1 MRRIKTYVMTVGVAL
16 SVAPIFN
23 SALAQQGSS
32 STELLLQVQSMR
44 QEIAELRDMVER
56 QQFQLKRLQRQ
67 AEATANQQS
76 GFGQGY
82 DSRSSN
88 YGGQSDFRPEAGQ
101 DLNNAQQVG
110 GFGQANTSG
119 DSELNPTAVVPSNQP
134 TNFELE
140 QAQNGSNRVGSPEVV
155 SSANQQGAYS
165 SLSSAPPVG
174 RVGSSTSN
182 FPPVVDRS
190 FSTTTSSV
198 PITGAGTRQTSINGA
213 QPQQIPGGQPSAG
226 TEPPRFPDQQ
236 SANQNYQTLP
246 VPSTGGVI
254 AIPSQVGTVQSQ
266 AESNQVAISQS
277 PIDASQVPV
286 QGGAATPGY
295 SPQQNRPQVASTQ
308 PVPASSESSGL
319 SEGDYYDQGFELLKQ
334 SKYEEA
340 AAIFE
345 QQLQAYPRGDLA
357 DDAHYWIAEAM
368 HVSRNLNVAKVHLKA
383 IINDY
388 PQSRRLPDAMLKT
401 AYIEQSQG
409 NQIEARIL
417 FQEIVSKHPQS
428 DAAIAAKNQLAA
440 AN

>member
-67 AEATANQQS
+67 AEATVNQQGGVS
-76 GFGQGY
+76 QGF

-88 YGGQSDFRPEAGQ
+88 YNGQSGFRPETHQGL
-101 DLNNAQQVG
+101 DNTQQVG
-110 GFGQANTSG
+110 GFGQANTSTG
-119 DSELNPTAVVPSNQP
+119 GEFNAVEGNQTASNSAAVTQPNPQ
-134 TNFELE
+134 TNFDLE
-140 QAQNGSNRVGSPEVV
+140 QAQGQ
-155 SSANQQGAYS
+155 AQGAYS
-165 SLSSAPPVG
+165 SPSITPPVG
-174 RVGSSTSN
+174 RVGSPTSN
-182 FPPVVDRS
+182 YPPVVDRS

-198 PITGAGTRQTSINGA
+198 PITGAGTQQTGTNEA
-213 QPQQIPGGQPSAG
+213 QPQQTLGGQQSVRTAPQN
-226 TEPPRFPDQQ
+226 FPDQQ
-236 SANQNYQTLP
+236 SANQNYQARP
-246 VPSTGGVI
+246 VPPNGGVI
-254 AIPSQVGTVQSQ
+254 AIPSQVGAAQSQ
-266 AESNQVAISQS
+266 AASNQVAISQS

-286 QGGAATPGY
+286 QGGAATNGS
-295 SPQQNRPQVASTQ
+295 SPQLNEPQVVSTQ
-308 PVPASSESSGL
+308 SVPATSEPSGL

-340 AAIFE
+340 ATIFE
-345 QQLQAYPRGDLA
+345 QQLQAHPSGDLA

-368 HVSRNLNVAKVHLKA
+368 HVSRKLDVAKVHLKA